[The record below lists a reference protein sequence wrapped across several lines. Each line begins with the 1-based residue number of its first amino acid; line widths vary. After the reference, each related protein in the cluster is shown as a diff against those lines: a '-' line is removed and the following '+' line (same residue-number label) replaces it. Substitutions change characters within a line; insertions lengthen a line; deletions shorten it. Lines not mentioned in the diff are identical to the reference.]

1 MKLYTLIVLLLINSM
16 AHAQMNYAVSAIP
29 DSLKQNAHA
38 VYRVDEAVLKI
49 LSPSKYKYQVH
60 QVVTLLDENAEYH
73 LFHNLSFDKFIKIDE
88 VKITVYNQEGKPVK
102 SYNRKDFTT
111 RAAYSDNDLLTD
123 NKIMY
128 LQTPAPGYPCTVET
142 SYEETFN
149 SYINLP
155 DWSFS
160 SPEQSVELSRFTIQM
175 PSTMDI
181 RYRSRGINLPPVT
194 SVNGDSK
201 QYYWEMRN
209 LLAKK
214 AEPRAYIHYA
224 QFPAIELAPNEF
236 SYDDYAGKQTT
247 WADFGAWSHGL
258 FKEAASFE
266 EPRKAQIAALL
277 QGAANQKEKV
287 VRLYKYVQQNMRYVS
302 IQLGIGGFKPFA
314 VSFVDNKKYG
324 DCKALA
330 NYMHNLLQVAGIP
343 SWPALVNAGRTE
355 EPADP
360 NFPANVFNHVI
371 LCAVPDGDTTWLEC
385 TSNTSE
391 VGKLGAFTENR
402 YALLLTDQGGKLVPT
417 PKSKSTDNVFAVS
430 STIQLSDDGSGSSKT
445 KFSLSGEYIQE
456 FLSTIGEEKKDDQKR
471 YLIEYLGFLQ
481 PDDFEISFD
490 KQVPLASA
498 QLNMSIEKIPS
509 FTAGS
514 KMFLSPRIYKIWSNE
529 LPATDKRITDFLL
542 GTPFI
547 KMDTTVYQLPDG
559 YGVDNLPQPKK
570 ISFDYGSFTSN
581 YTWDATKKTLTS
593 IARFEVKERVIPAAQ
608 YAAAKKFFDAVL
620 AEFTEKIVV
629 KKL

>member
-1 MKLYTLIVLLLINSM
+1 MKRCTFILLLAISSF
-16 AHAQMNYAVSAIP
+16 AHAQLNYAASAIP
-29 DSLKQNAHA
+29 DSLKKNAHA

-49 LSPSKYKYQVH
+49 ISPSKYKYQVH
-60 QVVTLLDENAEYH
+60 HVVTLLDENAEHH
-73 LFHNLSFDKFIKIDE
+73 LFHTLGFDKFIKVDE
-88 VKITVYNQEGKPVK
+88 VKITVYNQDGASVK

-128 LQTPAPGYPCTVET
+128 LQTPAPGYPCTVEM
-142 SYEETFN
+142 SYEQTFN
-149 SYINLP
+149 SYINIP
-155 DWSFS
+155 DWYFS
-160 SPEQSVELSRFTIQM
+160 SPDQSVELSKYTVQV

-181 RYRSRGINLPPVT
+181 RYRSKGINLPPVIT
-194 SVNGDSK
+194 TNGDSK

-214 AEPRAYIHYA
+214 AEPRAFTNYA
-224 QFPAIELAPNEF
+224 QFPMIELAPNEF

-258 FKEAASFE
+258 FKEAASFD

-277 QGAANQKEKV
+277 QGAATQKEKIA
-287 VRLYKYVQQNMRYVS
+287 RLYKYVQQNMRYVS
-302 IQLGIGGFKPFA
+302 IQLGIGGFRPFA

-330 NYMHNLLQVAGIP
+330 NYMHNLLEVAGIP

-360 NFPANVFNHVI
+360 NFPSNVFNHVI

-402 YALLLTDQGGKLVPT
+402 YALLLTEQGGKLVPT
-417 PKSKSTDNVFAVS
+417 PKSKPADNLFAAS
-430 STIQLSDDGSGSSKT
+430 STIALADDGTGSSKT
-445 KFSLSGEYIQE
+445 KFSLTGEYIQE
-456 FLSTIGEEKKDDQKR
+456 FLSYIGEEKKDDQKR
-471 YLIEYLGFLQ
+471 YLIEYQGFLQ

-498 QLNMSIEKIPS
+498 ELNMNIEKIPS

-529 LPATDKRITDFLL
+529 LPATNKRISDFLL
-542 GTPFI
+542 GTPFV
-547 KMDTTVYQLPDG
+547 KSDTTVYQLPEG
-559 YGVDNLPQPKK
+559 YGVDNLPQSKK
-570 ISFDYGSFTSN
+570 LSFDYGSFTTT
-581 YTWDATKKTLTS
+581 YTWDATKKSLTS
-593 IARFEVKERVIPAAQ
+593 TARLEVKERIIPAAK
-608 YAAAKKFFDAVL
+608 YAAAKKFFDEVL
-620 AEFTEKIVV
+620 AEFNEKIVV

>member
-1 MKLYTLIVLLLINSM
+1 MKRSTFILLLAISSF
-16 AHAQMNYAVSAIP
+16 AHAQSNYAVSAIS
-29 DSLKQNAHA
+29 DSLKKNAHA

-49 LSPSKYKYQVH
+49 ISPSKYKYQVH
-60 QVVTLLDENAEYH
+60 HVVTLLDENAEHH
-73 LFHNLSFDKFIKIDE
+73 LFHTLGFDKFIKVDE
-88 VKITVYNQEGKPVK
+88 VKITVYNQEGKSVK
-102 SYNRKDFTT
+102 TYNRKDFTT

-128 LQTPAPGYPCTVET
+128 LQTPAPGYPCTVEM
-142 SYEETFN
+142 SYEQTFN
-149 SYINLP
+149 SYINIP
-155 DWSFS
+155 DWYFS
-160 SPEQSVELSRFTIQM
+160 GPDQSVEVSKYTVQV

-181 RYRSRGINLPPVT
+181 RYRSKGINLLPVIT
-194 SVNGDSK
+194 NNGDTK

-214 AEPRAYIHYA
+214 AEPGAFTNYA
-224 QFPAIELAPNEF
+224 QFPMIELAPNEF

-247 WADFGAWSHGL
+247 WADFGTWSHGL
-258 FKEAASFE
+258 FKEAASFD

-277 QGAANQKEKV
+277 QGAANQKEKIT
-287 VRLYKYVQQNMRYVS
+287 RLYKYVQQNMRYVS

-330 NYMHNLLQVAGIP
+330 NYMHNLLEVAGIP
-343 SWPALVNAGRTE
+343 SWPALVNAGRRE

-391 VGKLGAFTENR
+391 PGKLGAFTENR
-402 YALLLTDQGGKLVPT
+402 YALLLTEQGGKLVPT
-417 PKSKSTDNVFAVS
+417 PKSKSTDNLFTAS
-430 STIQLSDDGSGSSKT
+430 STIALSDDGSGSTKT
-445 KFSLSGEYIQE
+445 KFGLTGEYIQE
-456 FLSTIGEEKKDDQKR
+456 FLSAIGEEKKDDQKR
-471 YLIEYLGFLQ
+471 YLIEYQGFLQ

-490 KQVPLASA
+490 KQVPLAHA
-498 QLNMSIEKIPS
+498 ELNMNIEKIPS

-514 KMFLSPRIYKIWSNE
+514 KMFLSPRIYRIWSSE
-529 LPATDKRITDFLL
+529 LPATNKRITDFFL

-547 KMDTTVYQLPDG
+547 KSDTTVYQLPDG
-559 YGVDNLPQPKK
+559 YGVDNLPQSKK
-570 ISFDYGSFTSN
+570 LSFDYGSFTTT
-581 YTWDATKKTLTS
+581 YAWDATKKSLTS
-593 IARFEVKERVIPAAQ
+593 TARLEIKERIIPAAK
-608 YAAAKKFFDAVL
+608 YAAAKKFFDEVL
-620 AEFTEKIVV
+620 AEFNEKIVV